1 MTVSVEKGD
10 WLHVEICNDY
20 NSWFVLSDRNDN
32 VAIFRA
38 ATTNLC
44 VRLKGYDMRL
54 RECDSNDILQRFTG
68 AFVTRE
74 EENTSKLILAREQE
88 ETPPRIGSCTEIMYA
103 AFRVTGYRIKLD
115 HVCSSTNIL
124 FFILP
129 IGNKISTTG
138 NHDAIVVDKTDNVY
152 PPPISYEALVP
163 KFLTQPQNLFS
174 QLKVPERISPTSK
187 VISGATMIL
196 YASI

>member
-68 AFVTRE
+68 AFASDKFEISPVLYSDYCLTQNHHPRRGE
-74 EENTSKLILAREQE
+74 YVEIDTCSRARRDTTSYW
-88 ETPPRIGSCTEIMYA
+88 IMY
-103 AFRVTGYRIKLD
+103 
-115 HVCSSTNIL
+115 
-124 FFILP
+124 
-129 IGNKISTTG
+129 
-138 NHDAIVVDKTDNVY
+138 
-152 PPPISYEALVP
+152 
-163 KFLTQPQNLFS
+163 
-174 QLKVPERISPTSK
+174 
-187 VISGATMIL
+187 
-196 YASI
+196 